1 MWIAL
6 INGHDSCSL
15 LTVATAR
22 GRPEYLV
29 KSQLPGTTGRR
40 VGDVRET
47 LQARQL
53 GQYLEHNLVEPILVE
68 VTTLADAEDPDM
80 IVMSEAGSVECMQL
94 SVPGEFELPMQDR
107 SECSIESVVDERE
120 RGQLPAVM
128 NLEGSQK
135 EPG

>member
-1 MWIAL
+1 M
-6 INGHDSCSL
+6 
-15 LTVATAR
+15 
-22 GRPEYLV
+22 
-29 KSQLPGTTGRR
+29 
-40 VGDVRET
+40 
-47 LQARQL
+47 
-53 GQYLEHNLVEPILVE
+53 EPILVE

-107 SECSIESVVDERE
+107 SECGIGSLVDERE